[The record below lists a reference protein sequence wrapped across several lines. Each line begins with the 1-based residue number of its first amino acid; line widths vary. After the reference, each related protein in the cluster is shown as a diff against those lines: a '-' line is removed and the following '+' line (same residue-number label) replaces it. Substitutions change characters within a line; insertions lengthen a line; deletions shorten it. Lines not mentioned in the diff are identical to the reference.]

1 MGAVDARSIAAGGW
15 DVTGIPKEA
24 RLASQPLPRRAHR
37 FTSEL
42 NPFLRAPT
50 SATISR
56 NRCCASASEAG
67 ARSAESE
74 EIHETRKTAR
84 HADCSGIRPISG
96 RPICG
101 HLEAERRE
109 IQIQKRRAQKE
120 GTIIIAESASDLDVN
135 TTGTSADGAPTSAHY
150 TVPAKGG
157 EGKIISGRWEAVSAK
172 RPSPNERVIIFSS
185 GGKVV
190 YTVRSRISGDGK
202 TMTTTVSGTNAAGKE
217 VAGTNVYE
225 KQ

>member
-1 MGAVDARSIAAGGW
+1 MKLGKLLVMLTALVFALSAADPFAGTWKLNVEKSKFKKGA
-15 DVTGIPKEA
+15 PNKE
-24 RLASQPLPRRAHR
+24 S
-37 FTSEL
+37 
-42 NPFLRAPT
+42 
-50 SATISR
+50 
-56 NRCCASASEAG
+56 
-67 ARSAESE
+67 
-74 EIHETRKTAR
+74 
-84 HADCSGIRPISG
+84 
-96 RPICG
+96 
-101 HLEAERRE
+101 
-109 IQIQKRRAQKE
+109 
-120 GTIIIAESASDLDVN
+120 TIIIAESASDLDVN